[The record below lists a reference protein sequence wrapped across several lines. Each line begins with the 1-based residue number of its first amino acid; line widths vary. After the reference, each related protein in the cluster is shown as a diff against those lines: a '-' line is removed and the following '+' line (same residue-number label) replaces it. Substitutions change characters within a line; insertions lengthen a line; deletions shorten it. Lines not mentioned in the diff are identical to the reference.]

1 MSIELFEKKMFL
13 WIFSWLS
20 VIDRKISA
28 FNKTFSPGLTELV
41 SICRKKNIE
50 AQLIFKKSLSFIL
63 FRNSIELFSTFCRKF
78 FDEVVKTAFYVSIAT
93 FWKKNA
99 QSFQMLGRKPS
110 AFCDKL
116 FDRVVET
123 AFQVYMGTS
132 WAEKLSDEN
141 LTFSCSEIERKISLL
156 SESFLTGLSELHS
169 TWQ

>member
-1 MSIELFEKKMFL
+1 MFI

-20 VIDRKISA
+20 VIDRKFSA
-28 FNKTFSPGLTELV
+28 FNKTFSPVLAELV
-41 SICRKKNIE
+41 STCRKKKIK
-50 AQLIFKKSLSFIL
+50 AKLIFLKSLYNIF
-63 FRNSIELFSTFCRKF
+63 FRTSIELFSAFCRNF

-99 QSFQMLGRKPS
+99 QSFQMLGTKPS

-141 LTFSCSEIERKISLL
+141 LTFSCSDIERKISLL
-156 SESFLTGLSELHS
+156 SESFLSGLSELHS